1 MTQHVCSFAT
11 ETMFGKYQV
20 SEFLLMCISQ
30 DSSVL
35 ITQAA

>member
-1 MTQHVCSFAT
+1 M

-20 SEFLLMCISQ
+20 SEFLLTYISL